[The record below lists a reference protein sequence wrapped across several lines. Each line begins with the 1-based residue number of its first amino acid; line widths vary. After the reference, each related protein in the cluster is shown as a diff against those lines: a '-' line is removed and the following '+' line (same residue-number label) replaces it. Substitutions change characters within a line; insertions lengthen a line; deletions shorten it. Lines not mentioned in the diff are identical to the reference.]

1 MNARKKK
8 KETKL
13 MNNEQRIIN
22 KEQGESESEMDKVK
36 KKVNEFKN

>member
-1 MNARKKK
+1 
-8 KETKL
+8 